1 MRHATLASLV
11 IAGAVLVPQAWAQ
24 DIEALERQLEQAR
37 EAAPMVVKPFMTVK
51 RPASYFGDYEPR
63 PNNEFRRGEKVL
75 FYGEPKNITFA
86 KKAGGVMEVAFHVD
100 VEIKGP
106 DGKTIGQE
114 KLMSMKLPTRSRV
127 QDIYLNLDLEL
138 DKAPP
143 GKYAVKFTVRD
154 QNSKKS
160 AAAATDVTIK

>member
-1 MRHATLASLV
+1 MPRLLLALVTLLTSCFISAH
-11 IAGAVLVPQAWAQ
+11 AQ

-37 EAAPMVVKPFMTVK
+37 VAAPMAVKPFMTVK
-51 RPASYFGDYEPR
+51 RPAKYFGDYEPR
-63 PNNEFRRGEKVL
+63 SNNEFRRGEKVL
-75 FYGEPKNITFA
+75 FYGEPKNLTFA
-86 KKAGGVMEVAFHVD
+86 SKAGGVMEIGFDVD

-106 DGKTIGQE
+106 DGKTMGQE
-114 KLMSMKLPTRSRV
+114 KVMSMKLPTRSRV

-143 GKYAVKFTVRD
+143 GKYGVKFTVRD

-160 AAAATDVTIK
+160 AIAAGDVTIK

>member
-1 MRHATLASLV
+1 MRKTTLASLLM
-11 IAGAVLVPQAWAQ
+11 AGAVLMPQAWAQ

-37 EAAPMVVKPFMTVK
+37 LAAPMAVKPFMTVK
-51 RPASYFGDYEPR
+51 RPAKYFGDFEPR
-63 PNNEFRRGEKVL
+63 SNNEFRRGEKVL
-75 FYGEPKNITFA
+75 FYGEPKNLTFA
-86 KKAGGVMEVAFHVD
+86 SKGGGILEVAFHVD

-106 DGKTIGQE
+106 DGKTMGQE
-114 KLMSMKLPTRSRV
+114 KVMSMKLPTRSRV
-127 QDIYLNLDLEL
+127 QDIFLNLDLEL

-160 AAAATDVTIK
+160 AIAATDVTIK